1 MLCDICNS
9 KSAWKM
15 VDGIYRCPKCAKK
28 AQASPEWGKYV
39 KEVNALEKDYKRVWI
54 RKSKVYYKGRKI

>member
-9 KSAWKM
+9 KSARKM

-39 KEVNALEKDYKRVWI
+39 KEVNALEKSSRRWI
-54 RKSKVYYKGRKI
+54 RRGKKYYKGRMI